1 MFIPHIDIST
11 LSFSSTT
18 MHLFE
23 LYAKSKSP
31 NTSNKKLITAHK
43 IIYLLPIR

>member
-23 LYAKSKSP
+23 LYEKSKSQHIQQELNNSSQNHLLIA
-31 NTSNKKLITAHK
+31 NT
-43 IIYLLPIR
+43 